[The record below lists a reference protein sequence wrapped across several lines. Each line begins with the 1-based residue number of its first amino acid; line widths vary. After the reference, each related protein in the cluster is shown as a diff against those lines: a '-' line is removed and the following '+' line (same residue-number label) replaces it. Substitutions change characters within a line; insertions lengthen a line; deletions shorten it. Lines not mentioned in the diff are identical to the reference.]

1 MRVYRRALRRFSGA
15 VSYTEAMA
23 RISASR
29 ALRAGGSTLAISA
42 VLLALVACESPNPVA
57 VQNSNTAK
65 PEQTASATATASST
79 EVTGVPMTLTC
90 DDILSADA
98 LYSLKGGQNYEQNP
112 DFAPKAGTT
121 AAAIA
126 GLKGVTCG
134 YVNQTSGETFTIAVA
149 QITPES
155 MPTLKEH
162 LVTTLTTSSFVPSY
176 SPSKSVDG
184 YFAVTRGVGEAQVA
198 TSAYWI
204 AIASDTFSEPG
215 EVEEVVHDV
224 EKSLGR

>member
-1 MRVYRRALRRFSGA
+1 
-15 VSYTEAMA
+15 MA
-23 RISASR
+23 RISGSR
-29 ALRAGGSTLAISA
+29 TLRAGGSALAVCA
-42 VLLALVACESPNPVA
+42 VVLALVACESPNPVA
-57 VQNSNTAK
+57 VPTTKSAK
-65 PEQTASATATASST
+65 PQPTASASATASST
-79 EVTGVPMTLTC
+79 EVTGVPMSLSC
-90 DDILSADA
+90 EDILSADA

-155 MPTLKEH
+155 MPTLKDH
-162 LVTTLTTSSFVPSY
+162 LLNKLTTSSFVPSY

-184 YFAVTRGVGEAQVA
+184 YFAVSRGVGEAQVA